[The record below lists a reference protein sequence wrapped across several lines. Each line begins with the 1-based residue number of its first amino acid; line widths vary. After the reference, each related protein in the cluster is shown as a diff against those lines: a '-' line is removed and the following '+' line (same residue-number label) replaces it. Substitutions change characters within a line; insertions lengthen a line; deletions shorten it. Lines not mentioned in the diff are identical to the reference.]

1 MEGSGELNEIP
12 VLVEGSRGVGGRVT
26 WCWWRNHVVLV
37 EGSRGVGGGITGC
50 WWRVHV
56 VLVDG
61 SRGAGGGI
69 TWCLGGLL
77 ARSRELFA

>member
-1 MEGSGELNEIP
+1 M
-12 VLVEGSRGVGGRVT
+12 
-26 WCWWRNHVVLV
+26 VLV

-50 WWRVHV
+50 WWRGHV